1 MKKILCFLFTA
12 LVFTPTLSMAYILP
26 TRTILQKTSENA
38 GSGIYAIE
46 QEVQFSSGEETVS
59 VKETWLIDSDRTMRL
74 TVTGGKDLA
83 NSFKLQFLYNGGQK
97 WSMVNNNKKNEKAPE
112 DFLEKFLNFRNPEI
126 FANTLAQLKMIP
138 HSAYQKKPV
147 GKVGAD
153 FKHEPEPWV
162 RYSRTGGV
170 VNYALGVA
178 TPVDQEQNSPGIWI
192 EQDQFVVR
200 KLRLPSQVEMSA
212 NNYNQFA
219 RGLFYPRARTIRWGN
234 NSVTIRLIS
243 ASARPQTAVNLFQP
257 SSLDSNLKWDGINAL
272 PAKDVIT
279 EFYTRFR

>member
-1 MKKILCFLFTA
+1 MKKILLFVITVLCGPSFA
-12 LVFTPTLSMAYILP
+12 LAYILP

-46 QEVQFSSGEETVS
+46 QEVQFSNGEEMVA

-74 TVTGGKDLA
+74 TVTGGKDLQ
-83 NSFKLQFLYNGGQK
+83 NSFKLQYLYNGGQK
-97 WSMVNNNKKNEKAPE
+97 WSMTNNNRTSSKVPD
-112 DFLEKFLNFRNPEI
+112 DFLEKFLNFRSPEI
-126 FANTLAQLKMIP
+126 FANTLAHLKMLP
-138 HSAYQKKPV
+138 AGAFQKKPA
-147 GKVGAD
+147 GRTGAD
-153 FKHEPEPWV
+153 FKNEPESWV

-170 VNYALGVA
+170 VNYALGMA
-178 TPVDQEQNSPGIWI
+178 TPVDQELNYPGIWI

-200 KLRLPSQVEMSA
+200 KLRLPTQVEMSA

-219 RGLFYPRARTIRWGN
+219 RGLSYPRARTIRWGN
-234 NSVTIRLIS
+234 NTVTIRLIS

-257 SSLDSNLKWDGINAL
+257 SSLDSNLKWDGINSL